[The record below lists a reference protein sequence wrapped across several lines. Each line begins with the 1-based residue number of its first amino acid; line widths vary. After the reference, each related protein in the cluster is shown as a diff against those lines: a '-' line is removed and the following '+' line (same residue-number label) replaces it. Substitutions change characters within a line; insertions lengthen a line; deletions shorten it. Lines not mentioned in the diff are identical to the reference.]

1 MSTPPAVSFAA
12 LVPPAYGIA
21 DPLPLLAVLAF
32 DPPCLLGRQ
41 LVLPAAGAT
50 GAEDALAVDRALDEA
65 LLRLQLL
72 KLLEGRE
79 LDRSPDARLVDRD
92 AEVAGDAR
100 GRVEWLCAQTLMAHP
115 AHPGV
120 VPQRPA
126 DPTVQ

>member
-1 MSTPPAVSFAA
+1 MRISDWSSDVCSS
-12 LVPPAYGIA
+12 
-21 DPLPLLAVLAF
+21 DLLAVVAF

-50 GAEDALAVDRALDEA
+50 GAEEALAVDRALDEA

-79 LDRSPDARLVDRD
+79 LDRSPDARLVGRD

-100 GRVEWLCAQTLMAHP
+100 ELVEGVGEQILVANREDRSEEHTSEIQSLMRNSYA
-115 AHPGV
+115 G
-120 VPQRPA
+120 
-126 DPTVQ
+126 